1 MTLEKDN
8 KTTFYYYTLAPRMRT
23 PILDTD
29 TEIVGFALPNAD
41 IEIAVGDKVYMV
53 KANGDGYF
61 NQAITAPSAGAS
73 VTVKVNGKSAES
85 ETVQTQPSGDY
96 IIDGTVIRRYLGEGG
111 NITLPVSAGE
121 SGSITEIGDFAFYGS
136 NLTSVILPDTI
147 TYVHKTAFDGNA
159 AEDARF
165 VITSDAAE
173 ITPTEGYDV
182 RRTSGLLNK
191 WTKTY
196 LDLLDSFKNTIQ
208 IEKTEGTEVS
218 TALIISNKDDNGG
231 ELPKLAIYVA
241 KYNSNKLETV
251 NKIEFADDAGSKAAI
266 IPKQTGDYNIFIWTD
281 NMQPVIN
288 PITSETNEPNKLF

>member
-1 MTLEKDN
+1 METGLQSYGWN
-8 KTTFYYYTLAPRMRT
+8 L
-23 PILDTD
+23 
-29 TEIVGFALPNAD
+29 ND
-41 IEIAVGDKVYMV
+41 INSAKLVYINEYAFCGD
-53 KANGDGYF
+53 
-61 NQAITAPSAGAS
+61 
-73 VTVKVNGKSAES
+73 
-85 ETVQTQPSGDY
+85 
-96 IIDGTVIRRYLGEGG
+96 
-111 NITLPVSAGE
+111 
-121 SGSITEIGDFAFYGS
+121 
-136 NLTSVILPDTI
+136 NLTSVTMPELTHVIRTGAFENNKIETVQLGKYTAHVGDRAFKNNKIKTLTLADRAEEIGKEAFMNNEIESLTVKPWMEGYDDGLSEIPERAFANNKLTGVTLPDTI

-208 IEKTEGTEVS
+208 IEKTEGTEDS

-266 IPKQTGDYNIFIWTD
+266 IPKQTGDYKIFIWTD

>member
-136 NLTSVILPDTI
+136 NLTSVILPDTAETI
-147 TYVHKTAFDGNA
+147 GLGAFMETGLQSYGWNLNDINSAKLVYINEYAFRGDNLTSVTMP
-159 AEDARF
+159 ELTH
-165 VITSDAAE
+165 VI
-173 ITPTEGYDV
+173 
-182 RRTSGLLNK
+182 RTGAFEN
-191 WTKTY
+191 
-196 LDLLDSFKNTIQ
+196 
-208 IEKTEGTEVS
+208 
-218 TALIISNKDDNGG
+218 
-231 ELPKLAIYVA
+231 
-241 KYNSNKLETV
+241 
-251 NKIEFADDAGSKAAI
+251 NKI
-266 IPKQTGDYNIFIWTD
+266 
-281 NMQPVIN
+281 NMLFLSA
-288 PITSETNEPNKLF
+288 PIGATREK